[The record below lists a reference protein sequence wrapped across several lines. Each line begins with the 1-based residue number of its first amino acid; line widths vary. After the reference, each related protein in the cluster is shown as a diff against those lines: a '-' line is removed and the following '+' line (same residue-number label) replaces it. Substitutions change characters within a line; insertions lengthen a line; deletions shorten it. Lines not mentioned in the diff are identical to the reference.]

1 MHGMKVITEKNVLL
15 LERAVNEWITGN
27 KRYTIVGL
35 QTAQGQGIDPNNK
48 DHTFMTTIL
57 YDTQGTAVSDEL
69 PYPMASRTPES
80 S

>member
-1 MHGMKVITEKNVLL
+1 MRGMKVITEKNVLL

-27 KRYTIVGL
+27 MRYTILGL

-57 YDTQGTAVSDEL
+57 YDWTAVEDEL
-69 PYPMASRTPES
+69 PYKLASRAPES